1 MSGSK
6 IKVKIYTKR
15 TLKIELSTFYT
26 NGAIFYTIFHTT
38 ICTVFTLSNI
48 ILSVSTKKKNQ
59 DNLLIKNESE
69 FYQYLVVTIYS
80 RVTLKVSVF
89 VCTSRE
95 QFPNKSIFT
104 KMVSVKSSNHNQCYS
119 SSSGGYIFHP
129 CTWDSGECIEKLIK
143 HQSHNC
149 KLWAGH

>member
-15 TLKIELSTFYT
+15 TLKTELSILYT

-38 ICTVFTLSNI
+38 VCTVFTLSNI

-69 FYQYLVVTIYS
+69 FYQIFGSYDIFKGYFESQCLCVHIKKTIS
-80 RVTLKVSVF
+80 K
-89 VCTSRE
+89 
-95 QFPNKSIFT
+95 
-104 KMVSVKSSNHNQCYS
+104 
-119 SSSGGYIFHP
+119 
-129 CTWDSGECIEKLIK
+129 
-143 HQSHNC
+143 
-149 KLWAGH
+149 